1 MEAHRKSGGRAIVKE
16 WEMKT
21 NCTIECKQ
29 VTGRTS
35 HLYFDLLS
43 LSLNKN
49 YNGWRR
55 HRCFTLIWPQYHTE
69 ISILLQKIGIVGIHM
84 YVRSRTHKVH
94 VHVWAM
100 PYHAIQRLHSIAI
113 MEMWQ
118 CHLTA
123 LEARRCSPHMMLF
136 SIFRLLG
143 CLKIFWI
150 NNRYTRSATSSP
162 FSTHAFVTYSFIYA
176 MHIDTYTHSHTH
188 TRTDSRYS

>member
-1 MEAHRKSGGRAIVKE
+1 
-16 WEMKT
+16 MKT

-35 HLYFDLLS
+35 HIYFDLLS

-136 SIFRLLG
+136 SIFRLFENILDKQSVHTFG
-143 CLKIFWI
+143 DVITIQYACFCHVFIHICDAYRHLH
-150 NNRYTRSATSSP
+150 TL
-162 FSTHAFVTYSFIYA
+162 THIHAYRLSL
-176 MHIDTYTHSHTH
+176 
-188 TRTDSRYS
+188 

>member
-1 MEAHRKSGGRAIVKE
+1 MEAHKERERGRAIEKE

-35 HLYFDLLS
+35 HIYFDLLS

-100 PYHAIQRLHSIAI
+100 PYHAIPCHSTIAFY
-113 MEMWQ
+113 
-118 CHLTA
+118 CHNGNVAMPFNSTG
-123 LEARRCSPHMMLF
+123 SKKML
-136 SIFRLLG
+136 
-143 CLKIFWI
+143 
-150 NNRYTRSATSSP
+150 SAYDAV
-162 FSTHAFVTYSFIYA
+162 FYFLVVWKYFG
-176 MHIDTYTHSHTH
+176 
-188 TRTDSRYS
+188 